1 MKNKRFKIMVILFF
15 IGFIVALG
23 VSYSVNMMGTK
34 DGVFNVDYDSIFDGI
49 ERLYGCKKSQRWW

>member
-23 VSYSVNMMGTK
+23 VSYSVDMSKTK
-34 DGVFNVDYDSIFDGI
+34 DGVFKVKYDSTW
-49 ERLYGCKKSQRWW
+49 RLVSK